1 MILLYKSFLYTYD
14 FNIHMTSQKMKFIR
28 IVYVLV
34 YVLDRHITLQKIKF
48 IYEFILKIINFLQ
61 KDIPI
66 FFSPNFDYKL
76 KFGFFI
82 ENFGARVGPFFV
94 WGRSQIKQI
103 YKVFFIPCVSQP
115 PKEF

>member
-1 MILLYKSFLYTYD
+1 MILIYKSFLYTYD

-48 IYEFILKIINFLQ
+48 IYEFILKMINFLQ
-61 KDIPI
+61 TDLPI
-66 FFSPNFDYKL
+66 FFSPNFDSKL

-82 ENFGARVGPFFV
+82 ENFGARVG
-94 WGRSQIKQI
+94 RKSNQYIKC
-103 YKVFFIPCVSQP
+103 FL
-115 PKEF
+115 

>member
-1 MILLYKSFLYTYD
+1 MILIYKSFLYTYD

-82 ENFGARVGPFFV
+82 ENFGARVGPFLC
-94 WGRSQIKQI
+94 WGRSFSVLGSVPNQTNI
-103 YKVFFIPCVSQP
+103 
-115 PKEF
+115 